1 MKGFLNFFARWVVP
15 VLGLLALSLII
26 WFLGPL
32 LRLGNYEPLA
42 SATSRWVLIVL
53 LFLVW
58 IGFRV
63 LRIVQA
69 RRNAAKV
76 MQSLAEVSAP
86 DAASVA
92 TAEELATLK
101 QRMDEALALLKRAKL
116 GGSER
121 RNLYELPWYVIIG
134 PPGSGKTTALMNS
147 GLDFPLAAQMGAG
160 AIRGVGGTRNCD
172 WWFTD
177 EAVLLDT
184 AGRYTTQDSHAQ
196 VDKAAWLGFLDLLK
210 TQRKRRPIDGAF
222 IAISLSDL
230 LLGSDAERAAHAQ
243 AIRARIQELYQ
254 QLGVRFPI
262 YVMLTKFDLVPGFME
277 FFDSLNREE
286 RAQVWGMTF
295 ALDDGKSAEGPL
307 AVFDSEFALLEQR
320 LTARLVERLQQERDP
335 ARRDLVYG
343 FPQQFAALRE
353 CLGEFLNGV
362 FKPNPYEERPLLRG
376 LYFTSGTQEGS
387 PIDRLIGSMA
397 QSMNLDRQHLARQTG
412 TGRSY
417 FIERLFREVAFGER
431 GLVGT
436 NPKVERRR
444 KWLTIGALSATA
456 LVVLAVTAVWIASYR
471 ANQSYIA
478 AVDQRVDPLARGI
491 ESLSPAQRDVLA
503 VLPQLNAVQNLAG
516 DAPSWAEGYGLY
528 QGDMLGEES
537 ASVYRKLLIA
547 VFAPRLV
554 TRIEEQLRSGGS
566 SDFLYEGL
574 KAYLML
580 GSPDH
585 YDADFIK
592 AWISLDWERNLP
604 RDLSPEQRQA
614 LHAHLDA
621 LLERR
626 PPSARLDQDLVED
639 LRRQLQQLPVA
650 QRVYDRVKRQR
661 LPKDVP
667 DFRISDA
674 AGRDAPLVFARKSG
688 KPLTD
693 PLSGFFTYR
702 GYREVFLTASLSQA
716 GTIAEE
722 QWVLGR
728 DLNDAGDAANLALD
742 VRRLYFQDYLRQWD
756 DLLAD
761 LTVVPIT
768 NVTQAADVLRILS
781 GPTSPFR
788 KLLEAVARETDLQ
801 KGDRLVAAQ
810 VKKAADGTVDKLKQR
825 LGSLVG
831 QEGRPRTA
839 AAGRQRPDQRPLRRT
854 QQPGQQG
861 RGRQRAG
868 ADRQPAGR
876 HERALRAGQR
886 HGRSQRRLAARRRQ
900 EPGGRRRLARGP
912 QRRAPAAGGP
922 GPGEERGQLHHQ
934 QHDGQRAQP
943 AQRGLDQRRGQ
954 RLPAIPGRALP
965 DRRRQFARRH
975 PGRLRPLLRCR
986 RGDGQL
992 LPPVPATL
1000 RRHLRQH
1007 LALAARRGAEA
1018 RHQPR
1023 RAAHFPARGGDP
1035 RRLLPLR
1042 RHATDGALRAQAGD
1056 HGRGD
1061 QPVHPRP
1068 RRPAADLRPRPQ
1080 PPGGDAVA
1088 ERQRPRRGP
1097 PDGDAAAQQR
1107 PFRPDPGRPLGL
1119 VPPAR
1124 PVGPGTRQLAGPLHP
1139 AAAHRRLQHRLRAAR
1154 QQRLQP
1160 LQEPGRVRLQPP
1172 GAPLNSVGFYGKLAG
1187 RGDFVSRGLPNTF
1200 VEPWDAW
1207 LASGMRA
1214 SQDELGAAWLDAYLT
1229 SPLWRFAIAPGLL
1242 GGEAVTGVVMPS
1254 IDRVGRYFPLT
1265 VACLLPANADLGGL
1279 VGGDDGWFEQ
1289 VESLLLSTLEP
1300 EAEVEAFEQAVAQLP
1315 APPCGPR
1322 IEQSLISGNLLRS
1335 EAVTPAQRLAALAQH
1350 ACDGASHW
1358 WGRGS
1363 ARISAGLM
1371 RYQGLPPAP
1380 AFGRFLT
1387 GEGEVIPLFPG
1398 IPG

>member
-831 QEGRPRTA
+831 QEEEGAREQPRQVDSDPISAHFAELNSLVSKGEGGNEPAPIDSLLEDMNALYVQVSAMAGASGDSLLGDAKNQVA
-839 AAGRQRPDQRPLRRT
+839 AAASRV
-854 QQPGQQG
+854 
-861 RGRQRAG
+861 
-868 ADRQPAGR
+868 
-876 HERALRAGQR
+876 AL
-886 HGRSQRRLAARRRQ
+886 S
-900 EPGGRRRLARGP
+900 
-912 QRRAPAAGGP
+912 
-922 GPGEERGQLHHQ
+922 
-934 QHDGQRAQP
+934 
-943 AQRGLDQRRGQ
+943 
-954 RLPAIPGRALP
+954 
-965 DRRRQFARRH
+965 
-975 PGRLRPLLRCR
+975 
-986 RGDGQL
+986 
-992 LPPVPATL
+992 
-1000 RRHLRQH
+1000 
-1007 LALAARRGAEA
+1007 
-1018 RHQPR
+1018 
-1023 RAAHFPARGGDP
+1023 
-1035 RRLLPLR
+1035 
-1042 RHATDGALRAQAGD
+1042 
-1056 HGRGD
+1056 
-1061 QPVHPRP
+1061 
-1068 RRPAADLRPRPQ
+1068 
-1080 PPGGDAVA
+1080 A
-1088 ERQRPRRGP
+1088 ERQP
-1097 PDGDAAAQQR
+1097 PVVQ
-1107 PFRPDPGRPLGL
+1107 GL
-1119 VPPAR
+1119 VKNVVNSTTSSMMGSVRNQLNAAWISD
-1124 PVGPGTRQLAGPLHP
+1124 VVSVYRQ
-1139 AAAHRRLQHRLRAAR
+1139 
-1154 QQRLQP
+1154 
-1160 LQEPGRVRLQPP
+1160 
-1172 GAPLNSVGFYGKLAG
+1172 SLAG
-1187 RGDFVSRGLPNTF
+1187 RYPIAAGSSRDATLEDFGHFFGAGGVMDSYFRQYLQPYVDTS
-1200 VEPWDAW
+1200 
-1207 LASGMRA
+1207 ASTWRW
-1214 SQDELGAAWLDAYLT
+1214 QPGAAQKLGINPGVLHTFQRAAAIRDAFFRSGGMQPAVRFELKPVTMDAAISQFSSSST
-1229 SPLWRFAIAPGLL
+1229 S
-1242 GGEAVTGVVMPS
+1242 T
-1254 IDRVGRYFPLT
+1254 
-1265 VACLLPANADLGGL
+1265 
-1279 VGGDDGWFEQ
+1279 
-1289 VESLLLSTLEP
+1289 
-1300 EAEVEAFEQAVAQLP
+1300 
-1315 APPCGPR
+1315 
-1322 IEQSLISGNLLRS
+1322 
-1335 EAVTPAQRLAALAQH
+1335 
-1350 ACDGASHW
+1350 AS
-1358 WGRGS
+1358 S
-1363 ARISAGLM
+1363 
-1371 RYQGLPPAP
+1371 
-1380 AFGRFLT
+1380 
-1387 GEGEVIPLFPG
+1387 
-1398 IPG
+1398 